1 MVCTRDLDH
10 QHCLQNQVHSKT
22 KLSNPTLPIQL
33 HLGVE
38 VSVGVLSY
46 SVAQDAEAALLT
58 QRMMHELASAPH
70 VVEPQQ
76 PERPE
81 QQVERPAERPTE
93 RPEQVERPAERAVE
107 QPVERPEQV
116 ERPAEER
123 PEQQRPEVPEQLVGP
138 AGAG

>member
-1 MVCTRDLDH
+1 M
-10 QHCLQNQVHSKT
+10 
-22 KLSNPTLPIQL
+22 
-33 HLGVE
+33 
-38 VSVGVLSY
+38 GVLSY
-46 SVAQDAEAALLT
+46 SVAHDPEAALLSHRVIT
-58 QRMMHELASAPH
+58 QELANAPQ

-81 QQVERPAERPTE
+81 QQVERPA
-93 RPEQVERPAERAVE
+93 
-107 QPVERPEQV
+107 